1 MFVYY
6 NNNNIYLLKSINMK
20 FLRTTVRILTMII
33 VIIILLF
40 LWKFLQKQEIIVTN
54 TTKSIISQL
63 QSVNKLESA
72 EVTITKIM
80 QAEKDMVDII
90 PSMSFDDI
98 LQNALFQDKM
108 VFELEWRVVAGID
121 LKEIETGD
129 IVTNVDGSTSV
140 NLPEAKILHI
150 IIDEN
155 SKPYDRKIWVL
166 TKGNIE
172 METMIRNTAKEEMK
186 QEAIDSWILEI
197 AKQNAI
203 ENLEKTFDKINIRFK

>member
-1 MFVYY
+1 
-6 NNNNIYLLKSINMK
+6 
-20 FLRTTVRILTMII
+20 MII